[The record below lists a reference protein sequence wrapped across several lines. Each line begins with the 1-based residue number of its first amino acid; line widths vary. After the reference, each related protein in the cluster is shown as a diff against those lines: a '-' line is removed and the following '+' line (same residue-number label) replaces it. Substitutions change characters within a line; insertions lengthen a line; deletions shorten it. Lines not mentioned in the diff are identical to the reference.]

1 MKIISKIFMLTNII
15 LWNVVGLLLIG
26 VTPLPHTIVVPI
38 STITISDKPNHDGNR
53 DRIRTYK
60 KKKKRSSPILDE

>member
-15 LWNVVGLLLIG
+15 ILNVVGLLIIG

-38 STITISDKPNHDGNR
+38 STITISGISLTMMGIEIGLEHLR
-53 DRIRTYK
+53 K
-60 KKKKRSSPILDE
+60 KKVPPY

>member
-38 STITISDKPNHDGNR
+38 STITISVISPTMMGIERGLEH
-53 DRIRTYK
+53 IRRR
-60 KKKKRSSPILDE
+60 KREVPPY